1 MDAGSAYNGCMQYTL
16 RNVPPEIDAALRRRA
31 RREGRSL
38 NEMAIQALREAT
50 GTEGGIA
57 EPRRRDLSDVV
68 GSWIAEPAVDEALDR
83 PREVDP
89 ELWGATARG
98 RSARGRR

>member
-1 MDAGSAYNGCMQYTL
+1 MQYTL

-50 GTEGGIA
+50 GMEGEVA
-57 EPRRRDLSDVV
+57 ELRRRDLSDVV
-68 GSWIAEPAVDEALDR
+68 GSWIAEPAVDEALDE
-83 PREVDP
+83 PRKVDP
-89 ELWGATARG
+89 DLWGGAASRRGARRG
-98 RSARGRR
+98 R

>member
-1 MDAGSAYNGCMQYTL
+1 MQYTL

-50 GTEGGIA
+50 GMEGEVA

-68 GSWIAEPAVDEALDR
+68 GSWIAEPAVDEALDE
-83 PREVDP
+83 PRRVDP
-89 ELWGATARG
+89 DLWSGDAARRGA
-98 RSARGRR
+98 RRRR

>member
-1 MDAGSAYNGCMQYTL
+1 MQYTL

-50 GTEGGIA
+50 GMEGEVA

-68 GSWIAEPAVDEALDR
+68 GSWIAEPAVDEALDE
-83 PREVDP
+83 PRKVDP
-89 ELWGATARG
+89 DLWGGDAARRG
-98 RSARGRR
+98 ARRRR